1 MTGYTQNRRAIMV
14 PIPRPLLL
22 VETHWA
28 EPISDWVAALRA
40 AGRAE
45 TTIRTRTEHLRW
57 LARDLPTTEPWDITL
72 DDLNRWCGT
81 HAWARETRRSVR
93 ASLRSFY
100 GWGHASGRCSRNTAA
115 DLSPIGPAQP
125 RPHPAPDAAYA
136 AALAAADERERLIL
150 RLAAE
155 VGLRRGEVACIHTR
169 DLVQDLTG
177 WSLVVHGKGARDR
190 VIPLPPGIAGQLR
203 ALPRGYAFPGDY
215 GPGHLSPRWV
225 GKLITRLLPDG
236 WTMHS
241 LRHRFATRA
250 YAVDRDLL
258 TVGRLLG
265 HASPVTTRVYVQIPD
280 ESLRRTVLA
289 AA

>member
-57 LARDLPTTEPWDITL
+57 LARDLPATEPWDITL

-100 GWGHASGRCSRNTAA
+100 GWG
-115 DLSPIGPAQP
+115 P
-125 RPHPAPDAAYA
+125 
-136 AALAAADERERLIL
+136 RERPLL
-150 RLAAE
+150 EEHRRRPVPHRPSPAA
-155 VGLRRGEVACIHTR
+155 T
-169 DLVQDLTG
+169 
-177 WSLVVHGKGARDR
+177 
-190 VIPLPPGIAGQLR
+190 PP
-203 ALPRGYAFPGDY
+203 
-215 GPGHLSPRWV
+215 
-225 GKLITRLLPDG
+225 
-236 WTMHS
+236 
-241 LRHRFATRA
+241 
-250 YAVDRDLL
+250 
-258 TVGRLLG
+258 
-265 HASPVTTRVYVQIPD
+265 
-280 ESLRRTVLA
+280 RT
-289 AA
+289 